1 MATVKGLGVVFG
13 ISSSFNTVAGSAVTW
28 KTTGQSIT
36 KEAETVMV
44 KDKDGET
51 KGMVIYDPRDVM
63 GMTVY
68 PHGSS
73 LALAKTAN
81 ALPDIGDVATLTDAD
96 DSDVTGNYVV
106 TSSAKSKSNTDVT
119 SFDVEVTKY
128 STDISTTISA

>member
-13 ISSSFNTVAGSAVTW
+13 ISSTFNTIAGSAVTW
-28 KTTGQSIT
+28 KTTGQSIS
-36 KEAETVMV
+36 KEAETVVV

-68 PHGSS
+68 PHGTS

-81 ALPDIGDVATLTDAD
+81 SLPDIGDVATLTDAD

-106 TSSAKSKSNTDVT
+106 TSSSKSKSNTDVT

-128 STDISTTISA
+128 STDISTTISS